1 MANAF
6 DKFTERARKVLTLA
20 GEEAQRLN
28 HNYIGSEHLLLGLVR
43 EGDGVAARVLTSLGV
58 RLPVLRESV
67 RYMIGRG
74 EGLVVGVVG
83 LTPRAKRVIE
93 LAIDEARRLN
103 HHYIGTEHLLL
114 GLVREGGSVGVGVLE
129 TNGVNLEKV
138 RTQVMEVV
146 NQSGGSGLGR
156 LGVGPSGWP
165 ALRELVRVIPIAQTL
180 QADTIQITLVSLEIY
195 SDGLLLHLYF
205 LLDDTEAFEAG
216 TADIRAD
223 AGEAPS
229 IQYVG
234 MAQEREHYGRQWRWV
249 ICYRPAP
256 AAGVRE
262 LEIAIPKL
270 RWRPSG
276 GEERTLGPWT
286 FAITL

>member
-1 MANAF
+1 MTARF

-67 RYMIGRG
+67 LYMIGRG
-74 EGLVVGVVG
+74 ERLVVGEIG

-93 LAIDEARRLN
+93 LAVDEARRLN

-138 RTQVMEVV
+138 RTAVMQVVA
-146 NQSGGSGLGR
+146 QPGGYGQGR

-165 ALRELVRVIPIAQTL
+165 VLRELVRVVPIARTS
-180 QADTIQITLVSLEIY
+180 QADGIQIALTSLEVY
-195 SDGLLLHLYF
+195 SNGLLLHFYF
-205 LLDDTEAFEAG
+205 LIDDVDSFDASFAGIQDDTGEGGDARFIG
-216 TADIRAD
+216 MVQ
-223 AGEAPS
+223 AGERFG
-229 IQYVG
+229 Q
-234 MAQEREHYGRQWRWV
+234 QWRWAA
-249 ICYRPAP
+249 CYRPASE
-256 AAGVRE
+256 ASVRE
-262 LEIAIPKL
+262 LQVVIPKL
-270 RWRPSG
+270 RWRLSG

-286 FAITL
+286 FTVTL